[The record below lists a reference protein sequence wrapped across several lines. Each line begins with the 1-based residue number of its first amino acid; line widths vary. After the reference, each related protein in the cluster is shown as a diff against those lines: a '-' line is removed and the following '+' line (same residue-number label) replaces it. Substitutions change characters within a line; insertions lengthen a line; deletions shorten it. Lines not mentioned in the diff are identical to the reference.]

1 MVKYL
6 INMRKPLTDHFA
18 VSETL
23 HSAVKSVAAESKTE
37 INELVESVLLTDSK
51 IHSAYKRINKNE
63 N

>member
-1 MVKYL
+1 
-6 INMRKPLTDHFA
+6 MRKPLTDHFA

-51 IHSAYKRINKNE
+51 IHSTYKRINKNE